1 LEVGVR
7 GDGFVEVVDVGGV
20 MFVVMQTHGFRVDI
34 RFERIGCV
42 GKRGEG
48 ERAFLHWGS
57 RVLLSYI
64 GFGLGDGGQES
75 RSEGG
80 AEEEFEEVTAG
91 DVGHEE

>member
-1 LEVGVR
+1 MEVGVR

-48 ERAFLHWGS
+48 EGTGS
-57 RVLLSYI
+57 GSTGRFCCDWFCHGKARKNLSSN
-64 GFGLGDGGQES
+64 G
-75 RSEGG
+75 
-80 AEEEFEEVTAG
+80 
-91 DVGHEE
+91 